1 MNYHATPAVT
11 AVPGSNQ
18 TLTECLPKWNFISVL
33 ATRQFCDDTNAIC
46 KSLLF
51 CSNTLVM

>member
-18 TLTECLPKWNFISVL
+18 THTKCLPKYNFISVS
-33 ATRQFCDDTNAIC
+33 ATRQFCDATMQYANQNYFAE
-46 KSLLF
+46 LG
-51 CSNTLVM
+51 N